1 MPFAILGAIFTIIAS
16 GLMSTFSPSTST
28 GRWIGYQIIQG
39 IGGGMSIQIP
49 ILAVQANSSREQI
62 SVISALL
69 VFFQNLGG
77 AIFLAISEIAFNTEL
92 PKALAKYAPSVDP
105 EVVITAGARGV
116 RSVVPDSL
124 IPGVLIAYSKAF
136 DDTRYVA
143 VAAAVGALL
152 TAFGMGW
159 KSIKKARE
167 EEEKEKEEG
176 KKSEEVSV
184 E

>member
-1 MPFAILGAIFTIIAS
+1 MPFAILGAISTIIAS
-16 GLMSTFSPSTST
+16 GLMTTFSPSTST
-28 GRWIGYQIIQG
+28 GTWIGYQIHQG

-77 AIFLAISEIAFNTEL
+77 AICLAVSEIAFNTEL
-92 PKALAKYAPSVDP
+92 PKALDKYAPGVDP
-105 EVVITAGARGV
+105 EVIITAGARGV
-116 RSVVPDSL
+116 RSVVPENL
-124 IPGVLIAYSKAF
+124 LPGVLLAYSKAF

-143 VAAAVGALL
+143 VAATVGALL

-159 KSIKKARE
+159 KSIKKAEEEDENE
-167 EEEKEKEEG
+167 EEE